1 MLSNSNKKKKKQ
13 KLCGLIKTFVHAK
26 FSPKSASLQ
35 LVLQTNEKHNSTDI
49 IPFSNNRI
57 HL

>member
-1 MLSNSNKKKKKQ
+1 MLSNSNKKKQ

-35 LVLQTNEKHNSTDI
+35 LVLQTNEKYNSTDI